1 MSEILVQ
8 SMSPKLNIVIVGAG
22 NISEEYLKVIND
34 LKNINISHIF
44 SKTKKK
50 ILKKKREIQDRRLL
64 Y

>member
-34 LKNINISHIF
+34 
-44 SKTKKK
+44 
-50 ILKKKREIQDRRLL
+50 
-64 Y
+64 